1 MQTED
6 QKWLALKLVCVQ
18 VLGMTVVLATGS
30 FCLLFCGIS
39 HSHNMDRW
47 PVSLEFILVTFVSG
61 FFFFR
66 YGIFQLLIAHFLR
79 TQAHSGSDAFKFLK
93 ALVWIDLAAML
104 ALVSFTGGL
113 ADSFYTPILVIIP
126 VVAFLIQDKP
136 DYEFTIRVF
145 LVSFVCITV
154 AASVNFLGI
163 EGWLSRRWSFSPT
176 TKHSS
181 YTLFLLVLTI
191 VAAGMPFIDVLLRR
205 QRDTVSSQNLSTDT
219 KQSTEGGEHGQEESK
234 TTPAS

>member
-30 FCLLFCGIS
+30 FCLLFCS
-39 HSHNMDRW
+39 AAHSHNMDRW
-47 PVSLEFILVTFVSG
+47 PVSLEFILVSVVCG

-66 YGIFQLLIAHFLR
+66 YGIFQLLIAHVLGTD
-79 TQAHSGSDAFKFLK
+79 TQHESNAFKFLQ
-93 ALVWIDLAAML
+93 ATVWIDLTAML

-113 ADSFYTPILVIIP
+113 ANSFYTPVLVIIP

-136 DYEFTIRVF
+136 NYKFTIRVF
-145 LVSFVCITV
+145 LVSFVCIAL
-154 AASVNFLGI
+154 AASINILGI
-163 EGWLSRRWSFSPT
+163 EGWLTRRWSFNSTNQHSPY
-176 TKHSS
+176 SI
-181 YTLFLLVLTI
+181 FLLVLTI

-205 QRDTVSSQNLSTDT
+205 QRDARATKNPSSNT
-219 KQSTEGGEHGQEESK
+219 K
-234 TTPAS
+234 